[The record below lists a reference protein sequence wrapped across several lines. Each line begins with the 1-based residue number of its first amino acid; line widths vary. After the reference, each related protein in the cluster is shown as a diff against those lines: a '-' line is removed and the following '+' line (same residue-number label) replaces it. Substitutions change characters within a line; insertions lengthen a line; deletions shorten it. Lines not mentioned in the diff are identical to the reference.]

1 MKNDP
6 DEKYND
12 SQLFSKIK
20 SNEEC
25 SFYVV
30 RLLKLN
36 NIKKKKTL
44 SDNVCLKKEKERTRM
59 VD

>member
-36 NIKKKKTL
+36 NIKKKK
-44 SDNVCLKKEKERTRM
+44 NAIRQCLLKERKRKN
-59 VD
+59 